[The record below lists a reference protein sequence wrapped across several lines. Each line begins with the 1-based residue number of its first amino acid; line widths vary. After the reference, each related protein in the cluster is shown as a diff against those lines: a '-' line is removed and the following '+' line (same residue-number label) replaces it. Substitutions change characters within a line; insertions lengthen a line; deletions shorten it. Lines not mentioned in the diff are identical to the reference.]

1 MAAYMRV
8 DKAAISRKDEV
19 RTQFQTREGL
29 YKLMNLSEYSR
40 PTRFPQNGPNTSPLR
55 VSFVSVVDPSN
66 YDRLNDLIA
75 FNISKELFAYVYN
88 GVRKVNVINIFFIGL
103 VEYQALLQFPSRMDI
118 FVASHS
124 PESFDGCAYLPVTRM

>member
-8 DKAAISRKDEV
+8 DKAAINRKDEI

-40 PTRFPQNGPNTSPLR
+40 PSRFPQNGPNTSLLR

-66 YDRLNDLIA
+66 SDRLNDLIA

-88 GVRKVNVINIFFIGL
+88 GVRKVNMIHNFLL
-103 VEYQALLQFPSRMDI
+103 VPILLRLCCSFSPGGAL
-118 FVASHS
+118 
-124 PESFDGCAYLPVTRM
+124 